1 MENDITVMPFSL
13 AIRTYE
19 SPYGD
24 IYTSKGEQLV
34 ETKEEMSHGRKAVN
48 YIDYDNSSYLECINI
63 CSVSD
68 AVKFMKDYPNLRFML
83 VNTRIDGRL
92 LLFDYAPRIDK
103 RLLLSDYARRIEQAI
118 IEYHQMNR
126 LGDVLEAYH
135 HSPDNDHLLEICNAY
150 LNARSFRIKIG
161 DDILVRSTR
170 DIRLFR
176 DLLMK
181 VVQSQQSSEDEANTV
196 VKTIQSRYND
206 YINSIISEADI
217 RFDPSN
223 LRITYVCDT
232 VLTAMYMH
240 RYAAQF
246 NKEEYKKCAEPGC
259 NTYFLVDRKHPQSRC
274 PEHMLA
280 RQNKRKKQ
288 KMREK
293 ENERYAWEHINDE

>member
-24 IYTSKGEQLV
+24 IYTSEGEQLV
-34 ETKEEMSHGRKAVN
+34 ETTEEMSHGRKAVN

-83 VNTRIDGRL
+83 VDTRIDKRL
-92 LLFDYAPRIDK
+92 LLFDYARRIDK
-103 RLLLSDYARRIEQAI
+103 RLLLSDYARRIKQAL

-126 LGDVLEAYH
+126 LGDLLEAYH

-150 LNARSFRIKIG
+150 LNAETFRV
-161 DDILVRSTR
+161 LQSTR
-170 DIRLFR
+170 NIRLFR

-181 VVQSQQSSEDEANTV
+181 KVQSQHSSEYEANTV

-206 YINSIISEADI
+206 CINSIISEADI
-217 RFDPSN
+217 QFDPSN

-232 VLTAMYMH
+232 VLAAMYMH
-240 RYAAQF
+240 RYVARF

>member
-1 MENDITVMPFSL
+1 MKNNSIVMPFSL
-13 AIRTYE
+13 AIRTYVA
-19 SPYGD
+19 PYGEV
-24 IYTSKGEQLV
+24 YTSKGERLV
-34 ETKEEMSHGRKAVN
+34 ETKEELSHERKASN
-48 YIDYDNSSYLECINI
+48 YIAYDNSYYLECINI
-63 CSVSD
+63 SSVSD
-68 AVKFMKDYPNLRFML
+68 AVKFIKDHPSLRFML
-83 VNTRIDGRL
+83 VDT
-92 LLFDYAPRIDK
+92 RIDK
-103 RLLLSDYARRIEQAI
+103 RLLLSDYARRIEQAL

-126 LGDVLEAYH
+126 LGDLLEAYH

-150 LNARSFRIKIG
+150 LNAGTFRVLKSTSV
-161 DDILVRSTR
+161 LKSTR
-170 DIRLFR
+170 NIRLFR

-181 VVQSQQSSEDEANTV
+181 EVQSQHSSEYEANTV

-206 YINSIISEADI
+206 CINSIISEADI
-217 RFDPSN
+217 QFDPSN

-232 VLTAMYMH
+232 VLAAMYMY
-240 RYAAQF
+240 RYVARF